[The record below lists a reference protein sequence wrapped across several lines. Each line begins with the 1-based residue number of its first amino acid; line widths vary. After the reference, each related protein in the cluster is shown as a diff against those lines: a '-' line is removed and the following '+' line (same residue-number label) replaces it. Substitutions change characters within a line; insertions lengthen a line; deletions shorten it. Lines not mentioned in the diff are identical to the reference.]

1 MRRSS
6 ISETNP
12 KDDALNVQVAAS
24 TLLNSQIAPA
34 NEPVIQQHGQQS
46 LTGKSMDS
54 SSTSLEDMQSIS
66 HPTPLQHAIH
76 GSCVAVCHDK
86 IEAPSS
92 STSNNDESASA
103 NVIKVRVLLHG
114 KPVTEKSI
122 LAILFP
128 SSAMSSDS
136 DAHTKSCEPLHKI
149 ASSNEG
155 SENDTDII
163 DGHKQATA
171 AAVLSVMPCA

>member
-66 HPTPLQHAIH
+66 HPTPLQHDIR